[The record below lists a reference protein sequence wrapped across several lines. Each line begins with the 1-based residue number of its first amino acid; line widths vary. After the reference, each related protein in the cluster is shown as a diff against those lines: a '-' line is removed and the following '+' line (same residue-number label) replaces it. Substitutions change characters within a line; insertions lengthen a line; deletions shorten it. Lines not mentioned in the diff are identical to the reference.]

1 MNIIFQI
8 TEKDMQKG
16 PWVREEIIRLAERL
30 AATEML
36 AGTTSYSGKGPEAE
50 EPAGTTEDPT
60 SIPEPVSIEEVRAAI
75 AKVSRKH
82 GAERAKAILR
92 KFGAENLSALDMGLY
107 AAAMKEAEDAL

>member
-1 MNIIFQI
+1 MNIILQI
-8 TEKDMQKG
+8 TEKDLQKG
-16 PWVREEIIRLAERL
+16 AWVREEVMRLAERL
-30 AATEML
+30 AAAEML
-36 AGTTSYSGKGPEAE
+36 AGTTSSSGKEPEAGN
-50 EPAGTTEDPT
+50 PAGTTEDPT

-107 AAAMKEAEDAL
+107 AAAKKEAEEAL